1 MKHFMNYHFYW
12 QKTDLYISLP
22 IVISIVVFVIYWFTS
37 QSNQI
42 RNWYFNKYESD
53 KASVYHNIFIWLLG
67 FVILGLIPAL
77 VCLILLTDY
86 SLADYGISFKP
97 ATTLFTFGWTAA
109 LSSVIVPLCFISARK
124 PKNQINY
131 PHIRARNWS
140 INTFLIN
147 ALGLALYLF
156 GYEIL
161 FRGILLFPLAN
172 NLGVWPAIAINTAM
186 YTATHIPKGLE
197 ESVGA
202 FLLGLV
208 LCILTLISGT
218 IWIAVLVHIIL
229 SWSNSFAA
237 LKFHPQMTFKFK

>member
-1 MKHFMNYHFYW
+1 MKHLMNYHFVW
-12 QKTDLYISLP
+12 QKTDLYTSLP
-22 IVISIVVFVIYWFTS
+22 IVISIIVFVIYWFTS

-42 RNWYFNKYESD
+42 RNWYFNKYEFD
-53 KASVYHNIFIWLLG
+53 KASVYHNIFIWIFG
-67 FVILGLIPAL
+67 FLMLGLIPLL
-77 VCLILLTDY
+77 VSLLLLTDY
-86 SLADYGISFKP
+86 TLADFGLSFKP
-97 ATTLFTFGWTAA
+97 DTSLFTIGWTFA
-109 LSSVIVPLCFISARK
+109 LSSIIVPLCLMSARK

-131 PHIRARNWS
+131 PHIRSRNWS
-140 INTFLIN
+140 LNTFLSN

-172 NLGVWPAIAINTAM
+172 ILGVWPAIAINTAM
-186 YTATHIPKGLE
+186 YTSTHIPKGLE

-208 LCILTLISGT
+208 LCILTLVSGT

-237 LKFHPQMTFKFK
+237 LKFHPQMTLKLK